1 MHRLLFLSLAVTLSF
16 ADFAQA
22 ETACKVRGSVSS
34 VEYEKLDG
42 KLERSIVWVL
52 SDPDKTRLADTA
64 STENKFEFDLK
75 PGNYILQCT
84 GNGSR
89 GATFTPTYKKFTVSE
104 GAESLDLGTIDMP
117 ASETTKLFGHP
128 APELAGVAEWKNT
141 GPLSLKELRGN
152 VVILDFWAY
161 SCSICIHHM
170 PDLAELVEKHKGE
183 KLVALTLHD
192 NTAASLAEVDG
203 ILTDA
208 SKKKLGN
215 LPVALDGQGADSVF
229 RAYGIRATPAMILID
244 AEGNVVRRF
253 HHAGDPQLDKDV
265 TALLRAG
272 R

>member
-1 MHRLLFLSLAVTLSF
+1 MHRISFFALAVTFTL
-16 ADFAQA
+16 AALAQA
-22 ETACKVRGSVSS
+22 EGTCKVRGSVSS
-34 VEYEKLDG
+34 TEYEKLEG

-52 SDPDKTRLADTA
+52 ADPDRTRLADTA

-89 GATFTPTYKKFTVSE
+89 GATFTPTYKKFTVTE
-104 GAESLDLGTIDMP
+104 GAETLDLGTIDMP
-117 ASETTKLFGHP
+117 ASETTKLFGQP
-128 APELAGVAEWKNT
+128 APELAGIVEWKNT
-141 GPLSLKELRGN
+141 DPRSLKELRGN
-152 VVILDFWAY
+152 VVILDFWSY

-170 PDLAELVEKHKGE
+170 PDLAKLVEKHKGE

-192 NTAASLAEVDG
+192 NSAASLAEVDG
-203 ILTDA
+203 ILTVA
-208 SKKKLGN
+208 SKKKLGS

-253 HHAGDPQLDKDV
+253 HHAGDPQLDKEV